1 MASVI
6 LTLMILIW
14 VFVTFILRQAGKGS
28 NAANRNSKR
37 GFSGK
42 NRSWHTEMIPGTGN
56 AKNAPRSTDG
66 HVLSGIQDITCRQF
80 GHNHPE
86 WEEPTTR
93 YIVHDDIEDGYIIL
107 NGKKMHRTEADKYE
121 DTI

>member
-6 LTLMILIW
+6 MTLMILIW
-14 VFVTFILRQAGKGS
+14 VFVIFVLRLAEKNGR
-28 NAANRNSKR
+28 AANKNAGRGLSKE
-37 GFSGK
+37 
-42 NRSWHTEMIPGTGN
+42 NRSWHTE
-56 AKNAPRSTDG
+56 K
-66 HVLSGIQDITCRQF
+66 DITCRQF

-93 YIVHDDIEDGYIIL
+93 YIVHDDIEDGFIIL